1 MQKYPLV
8 LVPGLMC
15 DRRLWTPQIEAFSDQ
30 RPVIVPDLS
39 MCNSVVEM
47 AQCALNLVDGDFVLA
62 GLSMGGIVAF
72 EMWRQSPERIKGLA
86 LLDTNAMKESEA
98 RKKERLRQIREVRAG
113 DLVRIL
119 VEELKPNYL
128 AAVHRADMNLLD
140 TLRQMGEDQGPDV
153 FERHCKALMV
163 RPESLE
169 TLKSITCPTR
179 VLCGQEDE
187 LCPVEYH
194 QMMASLIPSS
204 TLTVLPDC
212 GHMSSLEAPAIV
224 NSMLS
229 DLIERAEKAAL

>member
-1 MQKYPLV
+1 MQNYSLV

-15 DRRLWTPQIEAFSDQ
+15 DRRLWRPQIDAFSNQ
-30 RPVIVPDLS
+30 RSVIVPDLS
-39 MCNSVVEM
+39 PCNSVPEM
-47 AQCALNLVDGDFVLA
+47 ATCALNSVKGDFVLA

-98 RKKERLRQIREVRAG
+98 RKSERLRHIEQVRGG

-128 AAVHRADMNLLD
+128 AAVHRADTNLLD
-140 TLRQMGEDQGPDV
+140 TLRQMGEDQGADV
-153 FERHCKALMV
+153 FERHSRALMV

-169 TLKSITCPTR
+169 TLKTITCPTC

-194 QMMASLIPSS
+194 QMMASLIPNAN
-204 TLTVLPDC
+204 LTTLPDC

-224 NSMLS
+224 NSMLA
-229 DLIERAEKAAL
+229 DLIERAEKAAP

>member
-15 DRRLWTPQIEAFSDQ
+15 DHRLWQPQIEAFSNE
-30 RPVIVPDLS
+30 RPVIVPNLS
-39 MCNSVVEM
+39 VCNSVPEM
-47 AQCALNLVDGDFVLA
+47 ANCALNSVDGDFVLA

-72 EMWRQSPERIKGLA
+72 EMWRQAPTRIKGLA
-86 LLDTNAMKESEA
+86 LLDTNALKESEA
-98 RKKERLRQIREVRAG
+98 RKAERLRQIEDVRRG

-128 AAVHRADMNLLD
+128 AAVHRADKNLLN
-140 TLRQMGEDQGPDV
+140 TLRQMGEDQGAGV
-153 FERHCKALMV
+153 FERHSRALMV
-163 RPESLE
+163 RSDSLE
-169 TLKSITCPTR
+169 TLATITCPTC

-194 QMMASLIPSS
+194 QMMASHIPNANLI
-204 TLTVLPDC
+204 TLPDC

-224 NSMLS
+224 NSMLA
-229 DLIERAEKAAL
+229 DLIKRAEKAKP